1 MCSVDSYHSEHSN
14 SHAPARTNVFS
25 PTNDSV
31 RRAAYSSSPL
41 MHNAF
46 SRVANWHVV
55 QTGTNLFLRV
65 SFQLPPGEAYRLH
78 LHLHASRFSTIAS
91 LFLATF
97 TYIALLLRHQHH
109 VIHPD
114 SSNIPPRL
122 RRPPHILSDI
132 VEPFAFSASFFLPSG
147 QSVRRL

>member
-1 MCSVDSYHSEHSN
+1 MVEVAGVEAQQIHGRHGPYERHDCCVYWKWIFCCSKSNKVCSVDSYHSEHSN

-78 LHLHASRFSTIAS
+78 LHASRFSTIAS
-91 LFLATF
+91 FFLATF
-97 TYIALLLRHQHH
+97 TYIALLLRHQHT
-109 VIHPD
+109 
-114 SSNIPPRL
+114 
-122 RRPPHILSDI
+122 
-132 VEPFAFSASFFLPSG
+132 
-147 QSVRRL
+147 